1 MWNKT
6 LESQA
11 SQALKASA
19 SIFKYQK
26 NFGFF
31 SPEDAF
37 KLFDS
42 GVKPILCYGS
52 EIWGYRYCEK
62 IEKIH
67 SRFCKR
73 FCCLSSNTSDS
84 LALGECGR

>member
-1 MWNKT
+1 MWTKT

-11 SQALKASA
+11 LQALKASA

-26 NFGFF
+26 KFGFF

-42 GVKPILCYGS
+42 VVKPILCYGS
-52 EIWGYRYCEK
+52 EIWG
-62 IEKIH
+62 
-67 SRFCKR
+67 
-73 FCCLSSNTSDS
+73 
-84 LALGECGR
+84 